1 MLTVKVLGKL
11 PRQGWPRGPFPIAA
25 LQSRGIDIVI
35 KRDPKSSLTEELW
48 QKGYTGMENPGR
60 SAWLEDFRAGYF
72 QILAPNSGEHASN
85 SDERLE
91 QGDDVSGLRE
101 GAQASG
107 SGSGAGNDENVEGR
121 SGPEALTLGSINVD
135 AGVMGT

>member
-1 MLTVKVLGKL
+1 
-11 PRQGWPRGPFPIAA
+11 
-25 LQSRGIDIVI
+25 
-35 KRDPKSSLTEELW
+35 
-48 QKGYTGMENPGR
+48 MENPGR

-72 QILAPNSGEHASN
+72 QILAPNSGEQASN